1 MRKLLVILMVLAI
14 VAPAMAESKVSIS
27 GHYQVSAVAADNIV
41 DQNTQTDT
49 GDADKREFIYQRFRV
64 QPVIQASDAVKATLR
79 FDFAEGQW
87 GQDQDFTTAR
97 AVDTGVSGELQVDRA
112 YADVNMGWLS
122 VRAGLQ
128 FIYAGQTQVFRDN
141 QPALVFNIKT
151 PSPVGFRLAYIKA
164 SEGIGVG
171 SPFRRLADDS
181 APYEDTDRYL
191 GDLSINTDP
200 VKLNIFYVMQKD
212 DGYGDTSDPP
222 DGVIDNFKDEP
233 WVAGLRV
240 RSAMGALA
248 IKGEVATFGGDNGNG
263 TDYVGTQANVNGM
276 IKLSDAVTVGMDLI
290 YSTAQGANE
299 QKITAIGNPF
309 ARLDIVSGGS
319 FGWDTLT
326 YGRNNAPVFAGLPVD
341 GDVFDPFRTGAGC
354 IGAGIG
360 AKFIP
365 VQKVTLIGQ
374 FHYMVA
380 DDDNIQG
387 VTGEF
392 EDGYNALFAAV
403 FQLAPKASLHATY
416 QYIDANFADNV
427 DIDSAYIATLWM
439 NIAF

>member
-1 MRKLLVILMVLAI
+1 MRKLLVLLMVLAL
-14 VAPAMAESKVSIS
+14 VSPAMAASKVSIS
-27 GHYQVSAVAADNIV
+27 GHYQVSAVTADNIV
-41 DQNTQTDT
+41 DQNAQTDT
-49 GDADKREFIYQRFRV
+49 GDADKRDYIYQRFRV

-112 YADVNMGWLS
+112 YADVNMGWLN

-128 FIYAGQTQVFRDN
+128 FIYAGQTQVYRDN
-141 QPALVFNIKT
+141 QPGLQFMIKT
-151 PSPVGFRLAYIKA
+151 PSPVGFRLAYVKA

-171 SPFRRLADDS
+171 SPFARLSDETDAN
-181 APYEDTDRYL
+181 EDTDRYL

-212 DGYGDTSDPP
+212 DGT
-222 DGVIDNFKDEP
+222 DGVTDFKDEP

-240 RSAMGALA
+240 RSMLGSVSIA
-248 IKGEVATFGGDNGNG
+248 GEVATFGGDNGNG

-276 IKLSDAVTVGMDLI
+276 MKFSDALTVGMDLI

-309 ARLDIVSGGS
+309 ARLDVVSGGS

-360 AKFIP
+360 AKFVP

-392 EDGYNALFAAV
+392 EDGYNALVAAV

-427 DIDSAYIATLWM
+427 DIDNAYIATLWM

>member
-1 MRKLLVILMVLAI
+1 MRKLLVLLMVLAL
-14 VAPAMAESKVSIS
+14 VSPAMAASKVSIS
-27 GHYQVSAVAADNIV
+27 GHYQVSAVTADNIV
-41 DQNTQTDT
+41 DQNAQTDT
-49 GDADKREFIYQRFRV
+49 GDADKRDYIYQRFRV

-112 YADVNMGWLS
+112 YADVNMGWLN

-128 FIYAGQTQVFRDN
+128 FIYAGQTQVYRDN
-141 QPALVFNIKT
+141 QPGLQFMIKT
-151 PSPVGFRLAYIKA
+151 PSPVGFRLAYVKA

-171 SPFRRLADDS
+171 SPFDRLSDETDVN
-181 APYEDTDRYL
+181 EDTDRYL

-212 DGYGDTSDPP
+212 DGT
-222 DGVIDNFKDEP
+222 DGVTDFKDEP

-240 RSAMGALA
+240 RSMLGSVSIA
-248 IKGEVATFGGDNGNG
+248 GEVATFGGDNGNG

-276 IKLSDAVTVGMDLI
+276 MKFSDALTVGMDLI

-309 ARLDIVSGGS
+309 ARLDVVSGGS

-360 AKFIP
+360 AKFVP

-392 EDGYNALFAAV
+392 EDGYNALVAAV

-427 DIDSAYIATLWM
+427 DIDNAYIATLWM